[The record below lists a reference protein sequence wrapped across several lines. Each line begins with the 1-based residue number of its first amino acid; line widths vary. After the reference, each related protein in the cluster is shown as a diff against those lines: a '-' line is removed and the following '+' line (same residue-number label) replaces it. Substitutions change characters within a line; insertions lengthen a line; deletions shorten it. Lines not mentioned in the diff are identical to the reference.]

1 MKGLGLIASAPFLLT
16 QRDIL
21 YPVPTLRSLLASPD
35 QSVRLKAALA
45 AGTYPAEEYIEILIA
60 QCTHE
65 PDFFVRDTLS
75 WALMRHDVTKVVKRL
90 ETELQSSN
98 PQAKSQA
105 IHTLSKI
112 GDNANYSLIT
122 DEMLFDADDFIASTA
137 WRVASVLVPDDQK
150 PDLVKKLITQ
160 LGRGDSDTQFGL
172 TRFLCALGDCIV
184 EPLTQAAESSDDAVS
199 NQAKFTILRFK
210 EMQLESTKGK
220 S

>member
-1 MKGLGLIASAPFLLT
+1 MANLQT
-16 QRDIL
+16 
-21 YPVPTLRSLLASPD
+21 LLASPD

-45 AGTYPAEEYIEILIA
+45 AGTYPDPEYIEILIA
-60 QCTHE
+60 QCAHE

-90 ETELQSSN
+90 EVELQSSN

-112 GDNANYSLIT
+112 GDKANYLLIT
-122 DEMLFDADDFIASTA
+122 DEMLFDQDDFIASTA

-150 PDLVKKLITQ
+150 SILVKKLITQ

-172 TRFLCALGDCIV
+172 TRFLCALGECIV
-184 EPLTQAAESSDDAVS
+184 EPLTEASKSADEAIS
-199 NQAKFTILRFK
+199 NQAKFTLLRFR
-210 EMQLESTKGK
+210 EMQLESTKPSKG
-220 S
+220 SL